1 MKILEVQHVV
11 KTYGSHQNQVKALS
25 DVSFAAEQ
33 GEFIAI
39 VGTSGSGKST
49 LLNLLGGLDVP
60 TEGRICIRG
69 YDIGSLTRKEQTIFR
84 RRNIGFVFQNYSLMP
99 VLNVYDNVALPIT
112 FDKGSH
118 VDRKYIRGLLNE
130 LGLWEKRKRYPS
142 ELSGGQQQRA
152 AIARALAN
160 KPALLLADEPT
171 GNLDSKTAVEVIGLL
186 KASSQ
191 KYHQTVLMVT
201 HNEALAQSCD
211 RIIRIEDGR
220 LYQREDAF
228 YGEGGEL

>member
-1 MKILEVQHVV
+1 MFV
-11 KTYGSHQNQVKALS
+11 KMCVELLGSR
-25 DVSFAAEQ
+25 FR
-33 GEFIAI
+33 
-39 VGTSGSGKST
+39 GS
-49 LLNLLGGLDVP
+49 LGGLD
-60 TEGRICIRG
+60 
-69 YDIGSLTRKEQTIFR
+69 
-84 RRNIGFVFQNYSLMP
+84 
-99 VLNVYDNVALPIT
+99 
-112 FDKGSH
+112 
-118 VDRKYIRGLLNE
+118 
-130 LGLWEKRKRYPS
+130 
-142 ELSGGQQQRA
+142 RA
-152 AIARALAN
+152 
-160 KPALLLADEPT
+160 ALLLADEPT

>member
-39 VGTSGSGKST
+39 AGTSGSGKST

-60 TEGRICIRG
+60 TEGKISIRG
-69 YDIGSLTRKEQTIFR
+69 HDIGSLTRKEQTIFR

-99 VLNVYDNVALPIT
+99 VLNVYDNVALPVT

-118 VDRKYIRGLLNE
+118 VDREHIRELLNE

>member
-11 KTYGSHQNQVKALS
+11 KTYGSHQNQVNALS

-60 TEGRICIRG
+60 TEGKISIRG
-69 YDIGSLTRKEQTIFR
+69 HDIGSLTRKEQTIFR

-99 VLNVYDNVALPIT
+99 VLNVYDNVALPVT

-118 VDRKYIRGLLNE
+118 VDREHIRELLNE

>member
-1 MKILEVQHVV
+1 M
-11 KTYGSHQNQVKALS
+11 
-25 DVSFAAEQ
+25 
-33 GEFIAI
+33 
-39 VGTSGSGKST
+39 
-49 LLNLLGGLDVP
+49 LNLLGGLDVP
-60 TEGRICIRG
+60 TEGKISIRG
-69 YDIGSLTRKEQTIFR
+69 HDIGSLTRKEQTIFR

-99 VLNVYDNVALPIT
+99 VLNVYDNVALPVT

-118 VDRKYIRGLLNE
+118 VDREHIRELLNE

-142 ELSGGQQQRA
+142 ELSGGQQQRV
-152 AIARALAN
+152 AIAR
-160 KPALLLADEPT
+160 EPT

-201 HNEALAQSCD
+201 HNEALAQTCD

>member
-1 MKILEVQHVV
+1 MSALL
-11 KTYGSHQNQVKALS
+11 QNM
-25 DVSFAAEQ
+25 

-60 TEGRICIRG
+60 TEGKISIRG
-69 YDIGSLTRKEQTIFR
+69 HDIGSLTRKEQTIFR

-99 VLNVYDNVALPIT
+99 VLNVYDNVALPVT

-118 VDRKYIRGLLNE
+118 VDREHIRELLNE

-142 ELSGGQQQRA
+142 ELSGGQQQRV

-201 HNEALAQSCD
+201 HNEALAQTCD